1 MSRKSVKKNGAGQD
15 NSRRPARKRAAVTI
29 EDIDLVNSVPSLM
42 RYVHRGLSRGMEHR
56 LAKYRITIGT
66 WYFLRVLWE
75 EDGLSQT
82 ELSERIGIVGPTT
95 AIAIGRMVR
104 DGLAVQRAD
113 PADRRKARIFLTPK
127 GKRLKTRLLNEA
139 VEFVADALRSIPE
152 PEIRQLRTVLR
163 KISRN
168 LEPHMPPTL
177 FSMITAE
184 LRD

>member
-1 MSRKSVKKNGAGQD
+1 MSRKTMKKNGAGPGA
-15 NSRRPARKRAAVTI
+15 SGRTARRSAAVTMA
-29 EDIDLVNSVPSLM
+29 DIDLVNSVPSLM

-75 EDGLSQT
+75 KDGLSQT

-95 AIAIGRMVR
+95 VIAIGRMVR
-104 DGLAVQRAD
+104 DGLAVQRPD
-113 PADRRKARIFLTPK
+113 PGDRRKTRIFLTPK
-127 GKRLKTRLLNEA
+127 GKRLKARLLNEA

-152 PEIRQLRTVLR
+152 PEIRQLRVILR

-177 FSMITAE
+177 FSMITAD